1 MVTKHFFENI
11 ISVIPNNKGQMSLL
25 DNLNVKKI
33 VLRDRYKFIY
43 LPLQSHFQS
52 HSSWKSRVAMLND
65 EILKLEIR
73 CTVSDSMIIKICV
86 NIVGFRDLK
95 YHFQQGVK

>member
-1 MVTKHFFENI
+1 
-11 ISVIPNNKGQMSLL
+11 
-25 DNLNVKKI
+25 
-33 VLRDRYKFIY
+33 
-43 LPLQSHFQS
+43 
-52 HSSWKSRVAMLND
+52 MLND